1 MINRIKDARDRLY
14 YTVRTKED
22 FTKSDFGATPPAYV
36 DSLPLAINQWT
47 YIDELQAAR
56 FNVDKGIN
64 GWICFRP
71 GKLEIGDVINV
82 SVEVFNISGT
92 KAKLSVDNDE
102 INSLK
107 YNTWETLNMKYVVRS
122 KGTHTI
128 YAGIWRNDVGE
139 FMMRNIKC
147 EVLSQRKLT
156 HHIIESG
163 ENQYGSYIKFSDGTM
178 ICRGK
183 LVKTGI
189 INKKW
194 GGLYYTEIGQQPY
207 PQPFAEPP
215 EIAFA
220 CVGHTSFFVNSYFSS
235 SATDYF
241 KKHNTP
247 RVDGCRPVAD
257 TQKQDY
263 EVSYI
268 AIGRWWK

>member
-14 YTVRTKED
+14 YAVRTKED
-22 FTKSDFGATPPAYV
+22 FANSDFGVLPPAYV
-36 DSLPLAINQWT
+36 DSLPLGINQWT
-47 YIDELQAAR
+47 YINELQAAR
-56 FNVDKGIN
+56 FNVDKDTN
-64 GWICFRP
+64 GWIRFST
-71 GKLEIGDVINV
+71 GELEIGDVINV

-92 KAKLSVDNDE
+92 KAKLSIDDDE

-107 YNTWETLNMKYVVRS
+107 YNAWETLNMKYVVRR
-122 KGTHTI
+122 KGAHAI
-128 YAGIWRNDVGE
+128 YVGIWRDDVGE

-183 LVKTGI
+183 LVKRGI
-189 INKKW
+189 INIEW
-194 GGLYYTEIGQQPY
+194 GGMYYIEIGQQPY

-220 CVGHTSFFVNSYFSS
+220 CVGHRSFFVNSYFSPDT
-235 SATDYF
+235 TDDF
-241 KKHNTP
+241 KRQNTP

-257 TQKQDY
+257 TQEQDY

-268 AIGRWWK
+268 AIGRWK